1 MKENMNRNE
10 ALGMFVGGAI
20 GDALGAPLEFCGPS
34 AADAQL
40 TEMVGGGAHNT
51 AIGEWT
57 DDTAMMMCIANAYT
71 GHMNNFSPAA
81 IARNFQDW
89 ANYGEF
95 GTRDYVFDIGNTTR
109 DALSRAKYDVK
120 HPYAGSIAYMSDGN
134 GSIMRL
140 APIII
145 ANHNDVAQA
154 IGQSVAIALMT
165 HGTSRTVRYT
175 SQLALELCLGND
187 KPNDVLMRLGEG
199 KPDTSVMGCYVS
211 AWESVLA
218 TSCFEDAVVHAVN
231 KGGDADTVGAV
242 AGMIAGRLYGYSS
255 IPARWLAVLVQHD
268 NIVDATKQLYKDGM

>member
-1 MKENMNRNE
+1 MTQDE

-20 GDALGAPLEFCGPS
+20 GDALGAPLEFCAAS
-34 AADAQL
+34 AANEQL

-51 AIGEWT
+51 AIGETT
-57 DDTAMMMCIANAYT
+57 DDTAMMMCIASAYNDN
-71 GHMNNFSPAA
+71 GGFFVPAA

-89 ANYGEF
+89 ANYGIF

-109 DALSRAKYDVK
+109 DALARSRYDTK
-120 HPYAGSIAYMSDGN
+120 HPYAGSVAYMTDGN

-140 APIII
+140 APIIV

-165 HGTSRTVRYT
+165 HGTGRTVRYT
-175 SQLALELCLGND
+175 SQLALELCMGAIAPNAELMTLGAS
-187 KPNDVLMRLGEG
+187 

-242 AGMIAGRLYGYSS
+242 AGMIAGRLYGYSN

-268 NIVDATKQLYKDGM
+268 NIVDATKQLYKDGV